1 VGHVDEMYLP
11 SGTVASSFAEV
22 LGDAGVSATMFS
34 RTETVM
40 ELSGYVGNAG
50 GQSNHVDLAV
60 FGRSALS
67 GTVGLDFSAPTTNAT
82 FFEAEATFTLGFIP
96 VTMHGEISGSVG
108 ADAQLV
114 PGSSGVDIRV
124 SPFATITAS
133 GSVSTGIACA
143 SAGIEGELTLID
155 VRVPLDLDLSF
166 TSTPRTYSLSGDL
179 EISTLDGSID
189 LYADAC
195 GYKRSKDLASW
206 NGVSSTANLFDQSGN
221 L

>member
-1 VGHVDEMYLP
+1 
-11 SGTVASSFAEV
+11 
-22 LGDAGVSATMFS
+22 
-34 RTETVM
+34 
-40 ELSGYVGNAG
+40 
-50 GQSNHVDLAV
+50 
-60 FGRSALS
+60 
-67 GTVGLDFSAPTTNAT
+67 
-82 FFEAEATFTLGFIP
+82 
-96 VTMHGEISGSVG
+96 MHGEISGSVG

-133 GSVSTGIACA
+133 GSVSTGVACA
-143 SAGIEGELTLID
+143 SVGIEGELTLID

-166 TSTPRTYSLSGDL
+166 TTTPRTYSLSGDL

-206 NGVSSTANLFDQSGN
+206 NGVSYTANLFDQSGN